1 MSVDPEA
8 VADFV
13 DRWGD
18 YVEIFD
24 VVPTAFRGDVDG
36 VYLLQEELATGRA
49 EVKLANS

>member
-24 VVPTAFRGDVDG
+24 VVPTAFRGG
-36 VYLLQEELATGRA
+36 VEDERLGEAAMAGVGQPVEADH
-49 EVKLANS
+49 

>member
-24 VVPTAFRGDVDG
+24 VVPTAFRGDVEGERMGEAAMEG
-36 VYLLQEELATGRA
+36 VEELVEG
-49 EVKLANS
+49 AN